1 MECPHCG
8 WSNPQQA
15 RYCANCGT
23 ALAQG
28 APVTGQ
34 ESLNAAQEAVRR
46 LRRYLPAV
54 VAEGVLHDQE
64 RLRGERREV
73 AVLFADAVNFTRLS
87 ASLDAEATFQ
97 LINDLLGRL
106 VACVHR
112 YDGLVDKFTGD
123 GLMAVF
129 GAPVAHENDPELAV
143 RAALDMQQAAAEFAP
158 IAQARLG
165 APLQIRIGIHSGPAI
180 AGILGTAEQVAY
192 TVIGET
198 VNVAARLEARAE
210 PGHILVSERIYQ
222 QTQPVFHF
230 QALEPMQLKGL
241 DQLLSVYEPLGTRAA
256 PLPTR
261 GVAGVRAVFLGR
273 DHELNQLC
281 TLTTTLS
288 KTQQGRL
295 VVIQGEAG
303 MGKSRLINECLAR
316 LATDRPLVWQGR
328 GLPYAQGIGY
338 GVFRSL
344 MQDALRSSDQE
355 SAWDNEVSLSLRPFL
370 YQLLGL
376 PLEPAEQDVLR
387 YLEPE
392 RIKEL
397 TTLAFREWVLGQARR
412 RPLLFIL
419 DDFHWADDLSRDL
432 LSSIITLIHVA
443 PILLIVLTRPQPELP
458 PDQQLTAIDPT
469 ALMLELTPLSREQ
482 SRALLEHLVALEQ
495 LPESLIETILT
506 RAEGN
511 PFYLE
516 EFVRMLI
523 EKEALR
529 PGATRWEVAPDVALQ
544 ELEIP
549 TSLQGLIMARVDR
562 LPENLQQILRQA
574 AIIGMQFSAR
584 LLEEMAHRLR
594 GSANVL
600 PALQRLMELG
610 LLVERPEAGE
620 QVYAFRHIVAQETI
634 YNGLL
639 RSQRPTLHRTVA
651 EAIETLAASDLNSQA
666 EVLAF
671 HYDRAYLR
679 EKALF
684 YSLLAGERARR
695 RFDNR
700 AAIEHYSRAIQL
712 SQHISGHDSE
722 RWQAVIGLGEVEQ
735 HIGQYE
741 ESIACFRAA
750 LDDSRQ
756 ASAEVRAQAM
766 LRLGQVWDKRGN
778 VEEAETWLRQGISEA
793 YRATPP
799 VPHLQA
805 QIYSELGWLSLRR
818 GNLPEAQQWLEK
830 GLALVTDTTHYDV
843 LSSILNRLGAIHY
856 NRGAWQQAMECVER
870 SLALREQLGDIVGL
884 ARSYNNLGILKK
896 NSGDWIGALE
906 SYEKSLQFMER
917 IGDIEGIAI
926 ACTNIG
932 SVYVESGKW
941 QQAEDKLLRSFT
953 IAQQIAHPF
962 ELAQAH
968 MNLGRLYLLQERW
981 NECADH
987 LNAAIPL
994 YQEAG
999 ARANASLIDAY
1010 NLAGILNL
1018 EQGQKDAAQQWAWR
1032 SFELLRQSTGAETG
1046 DSAEWGRYEQLMG
1059 RLSQAAGDLETARYH
1074 FNLSL
1079 SIFKQGGPEIEY
1091 ARTLYWSAILSLAQE
1106 QPERARGELLTARQ
1120 IFQRFGAMADLRRA
1134 EQGLANLTA

>member
-28 APVTGQ
+28 TPVTGQ

-64 RLRGERREV
+64 RLRGERRET

-87 ASLDAEATFQ
+87 ASLDAESTFQ
-97 LINDLLGRL
+97 LINDLLSRL

-143 RAALDMQQAAAEFAP
+143 RAALDMQQAMAEFAP
-158 IAQARLG
+158 LAQARLG

-180 AGILGTAEQVAY
+180 AGILGTAEQAAY

-198 VNVAARLEARAE
+198 VNIAARLEANAE
-210 PGHILVSERIYQ
+210 PGHILASERIYQ
-222 QTQPVFHF
+222 QTQALFHF
-230 QALEPMQLKGL
+230 QPLELLQIKGL
-241 DQLLSVYEPLGTRAA
+241 DQLLAVYEPLGIRTA
-256 PLPTR
+256 PLPIR
-261 GVAGVRAVFLGR
+261 GVARVGTIFLGR
-273 DHELNQLC
+273 EAELTQLC
-281 TLTTTLS
+281 AEVTSLAQRPT
-288 KTQQGRL
+288 GRL
-295 VVIQGEAG
+295 IVIQGEAG
-303 MGKSRLINECLAR
+303 MGKSRLISECLAR
-316 LATDRPLVWQGR
+316 VEGGPLQVWQGR
-328 GLPYAQGIGY
+328 GLPYAQGSGY

-344 MQDALRSSDQE
+344 MQDALRSE
-355 SAWDNEVSLSLRPFL
+355 PEAWEHEITSSLVPFL
-370 YQLLGL
+370 HQLLGQ
-376 PLEPAEQDVLR
+376 PLTPAEQETLH

-392 RIKEL
+392 RVKQL
-397 TTLAFREWVLGQARR
+397 TTLAFREWLMAQLRR
-412 RPLLFIL
+412 HPLLLIL
-419 DDFHWADDLSRDL
+419 DDFHWADNLSRDL
-432 LSSIITLIHVA
+432 LHSLIGLSHLM
-443 PILLIVLTRPQPELP
+443 PLLLVVLTRPQPELP
-458 PDQQLTAIDPT
+458 AEQQLTTLDPT
-469 ALMLELTPLSREQ
+469 AFTIELPPLSREQ
-482 SRALLEHLVALEQ
+482 SRTLLAHLVALEQ
-495 LPESLIETILT
+495 LPAALVETILT
-506 RAEGN
+506 HAEGN

-529 PGATRWEVAPDVALQ
+529 PGADRWEVASDVAWQ
-544 ELEIP
+544 ELEVP

-562 LPENLQQILRQA
+562 LPEHLQQLLRQA
-574 AIIGMQFSAR
+574 AIVGMQFSAR
-584 LLEEMAHRLR
+584 LLEEMTYRLR
-594 GSANVL
+594 ANIHVQ
-600 PALQRLMELG
+600 PALQRLVELG

-620 QVYAFRHIVAQETI
+620 QVYAFRHIIAQETI
-634 YNGLL
+634 YNSLL
-639 RSQRPTLHRTVA
+639 RSQRPLLHRTVA
-651 EAIETLAASDLNSQA
+651 EAIEALVAADPASQA
-666 EVLAF
+666 EILAF

-684 YSLLAGERARR
+684 YSLLAGERARQ

-700 AAIEHYSRAIQL
+700 EAIEHYSRAIQL
-712 SQHISGHDSE
+712 SQHISGRDNE

-756 ASAEVRAQAM
+756 ATPEIRTQAM

-778 VEEAETWLRQGISEA
+778 VEEAETWLRQAIAEA
-793 YRATPP
+793 ARAAPS

-818 GNLPEAQQWLEK
+818 GELTEAQQWLEK
-830 GLALVTDTTHYDV
+830 GLALVSHTTHYDV
-843 LSSILNRLGAIHY
+843 LSSLLNRLGAIHY
-856 NRGAWQQAMECVER
+856 NRGAWDQAMACVEQA
-870 SLALREQLGDIVGL
+870 LALREQLGDIVGL

-906 SYEKSLQFMER
+906 SYEKSLQLVER

-941 QQAEDKLLRSFT
+941 QQAEEKLLRSFA

-968 MNLGRLYLLQERW
+968 MNLGRLYLLQEQW
-981 NECADH
+981 EQCATH

-994 YQEAG
+994 YREAG

-1010 NLAGILNL
+1010 NLTGILNL
-1018 EQGQKDAAQQWAWR
+1018 EQGQLDAAQQWAWR
-1032 SFELLRQSTGAETG
+1032 SFELLRQSSGAETG

-1059 RLSQAAGDLETARYH
+1059 RLSQASGDLDAARYH

-1079 SIFKQGGPEIEY
+1079 AIFKQGGPEIEY
-1091 ARTLYWSAILSLAQE
+1091 ARTLYWSAVLSLAQE

-1120 IFQRFGAMADLRRA
+1120 IFQRFGAMADLQRA
-1134 EQGLANLTA
+1134 ERALADLTA